1 MSYDFPEPMPPD
13 APQPAAILPD
23 PSQPPDPQTRTKKN
37 RRRGWIIAALVLLL
51 VLITG
56 SLLGFFVVLPAMQKA
71 ALDSTLQT
79 YCHAHKVLD
88 LKELESTFSAQY
100 QTVSLKENLSIGN
113 FFYEYAEV
121 ASGASLV
128 SCTVSDVQQSGSTA
142 TATVTVLLLGGID
155 LQGTGQPLSS
165 LTAVESLS
173 LLLENGLWKVNDVQ
187 NGEPSAL
194 TQVQAI
200 QEWGRL
206 GVRLG
211 MSWELNPLTNQN
223 R

>member
-1 MSYDFPEPMPPD
+1 MSYDFPEPMPP
-13 APQPAAILPD
+13 AALQPAAILSD

-37 RRRGWIIAALVLLL
+37 RRRAWIIAALVLLL

-56 SLLGFFVVLPAMQKA
+56 SLLGFFVILPAMQKA

-100 QTVSLKENLSIGN
+100 QTVSLKEHLSIGN
-113 FFYEYAEV
+113 FVYEDAEV

-142 TATVTVLLLGGID
+142 TATVTVLLQGGID

-173 LLLENGLWKVNDVQ
+173 LILENGLWKVNDVQ

-211 MSWELNPLTNQN
+211 MSWELNLP
-223 R
+223 

>member
-13 APQPAAILPD
+13 APQPAAVLPN
-23 PSQPPDPQTRTKKN
+23 PSQQSVPQTRTKKN
-37 RRRGWIIAALVLLL
+37 RRRRWIIAALVLLL

-56 SLLGFFVVLPAMQKA
+56 SLLSFFIVLPAMQKTSLA
-71 ALDSTLQT
+71 STLQT

-88 LKELESTFSAQY
+88 LKELESTFSAHY
-100 QTVSLKENLSIGN
+100 QTLSLKANLSTGN
-113 FFYEYAEV
+113 FVYEDAEV

-142 TATVTVLLLGGID
+142 TATVTILLQGGID

-165 LTAVESLS
+165 LTAVEKLS
-173 LLLENGLWKVNDVQ
+173 LILENGLWNWKVNDVQ

-194 TQVQAI
+194 T
-200 QEWGRL
+200 
-206 GVRLG
+206 
-211 MSWELNPLTNQN
+211 
-223 R
+223 